1 MVATKGVERS
11 SQNWES
17 AIGGVQAK
25 YSEGVKG
32 ATNVIENAIAAEP
45 LYAERMQAAIA
56 NQSRAKGLAKTSTE
70 EWKRKA
76 LSKGAARISAGMT
89 ESKDKFKSGI
99 GKVLAVIEGVQIAPK
114 TADVAA
120 NVMGRV
126 VPIAVALRNA
136 KEDGQL

>member
-1 MVATKGVERS
+1 
-11 SQNWES
+11 
-17 AIGGVQAK
+17 
-25 YSEGVKG
+25 
-32 ATNVIENAIAAEP
+32 
-45 LYAERMQAAIA
+45 
-56 NQSRAKGLAKTSTE
+56 
-70 EWKRKA
+70 
-76 LSKGAARISAGMT
+76 MT